1 MGENILCEKIP
12 LRNSL
17 MFPCPRNKCDRSSSP
32 LLAARDFACAI
43 ENPLLQLRSRGG
55 KKEKRPPITDHSS
68 RRLCYCSIWNVAA
81 FLFFSFII
89 GTAYIAT
96 DYKEKMIAGSLT
108 GFANITQ
115 SFSRKSTF
123 NLESTQSDLCKS
135 PCKASG
141 SEPLPKGIISRT
153 SDMEMVPLWG
163 APKKKFASSNCM
175 VMLFHYDGI
184 VDKWKDLQWSD
195 SALHISAMN
204 QTKWWFAKRFLHPD
218 MVAPYKYI
226 FLWDEDLGVENF
238 HPERYLTIVERE
250 GLEISQPAL
259 DPAKSSRVHHQIT
272 ARQSHGDIH
281 RWIEMMAPVFSRAS
295 WRCVWHM
302 IQSDLIHAWGLDLK
316 LGYCAQGDRIKNIGV
331 VDGEYIVHKA
341 LPTLGGLDKKEIS
354 PGKPTTNDRFA
365 VRIRSSIELKI
376 FKERWREAVT
386 EDNCWTDPYR
396 E

>member
-1 MGENILCEKIP
+1 ML
-12 LRNSL
+12 
-17 MFPCPRNKCDRSSSP
+17 DRP
-32 LLAARDFACAI
+32 WRL
-43 ENPLLQLRSRGG
+43 
-55 KKEKRPPITDHSS
+55 ITDHSS

-81 FLFFSFII
+81 FLFFFFII
-89 GTAYIAT
+89 GTAYLAI
-96 DYKEKMIAGSLT
+96 DYKEKMIVGSPT
-108 GFANITQ
+108 GFANIPQ
-115 SFSRKSTF
+115 SFSRKSPL
-123 NLESTQSDLCKS
+123 NLESTQSDSCKS

-141 SEPLPKGIISRT
+141 AESLPKGIISRT

-163 APKKKFASSNCM
+163 APKNTKITSSQKSLLAMAVGIKQKEIVDKIVMKFTSCNCT

-195 SALHISAMN
+195 SVLHISAIN

-218 MVAPYKYI
+218 MVAPYEYI

-272 ARQSHGDIH
+272 ARQNHGDVH
-281 RWIEMMAPVFSRAS
+281 RRIFKLNGGGRCYRNSTAPPCTGWIEMMAPVFSRAS

-341 LPTLGGLDKKEIS
+341 LPTLGGFDKKEIIS
-354 PGKPTTNDRFA
+354 PGKPATNNRFA

-376 FKERWREAVT
+376 FKKRWKEAVT